1 MAEAYYSLK
10 VAKGVFVTADYQ
22 FIGNPAYNMVRGP
35 AHFFSG
41 RLMAKF

>member
-1 MAEAYYSLK
+1 MRLT
-10 VAKGVFVTADYQ
+10 KGVFVTADYQ
-22 FIGNPAYNMVRGP
+22 FLGNPAYNAVRGP